1 MTKTMTKK
9 EEKAPEL
16 ETKTQ
21 ASEAEVKTQM
31 KAEVQEEIV
40 LSNPYVEETNIQ
52 LENEAKEE
60 VVVSNSYVE
69 TLWGQYEQMLDQ
81 ARKLRESGEEAY
93 LKSVKDVI
101 KLNKDFRKSIFD
113 LYTESRKSNREI
125 VNGLPGN
132 FEKNDGLNQYTQQV
146 EDISDRVENLAIT
159 PIKFTVNLI
168 ESIEKNVEE
177 SSEAYVHYSRE
188 SQRVWGKV
196 TNEYMKIAKNN
207 HKMLVNQL
215 EESVKV
221 LVGTN
226 RN

>member
-9 EEKAPEL
+9 EEKAPEF
-16 ETKTQ
+16 
-21 ASEAEVKTQM
+21 EAKTQM
-31 KAEVQEEIV
+31 KAEVQEEVV

-52 LENEAKEE
+52 LENKALEILG
-60 VVVSNSYVE
+60 VSNSYVE

-81 ARKLRESGEEAY
+81 AKQLRESGEETY

-113 LYTESRKSNREI
+113 LYTVSRKSNQEI
-125 VNGLPGN
+125 VDGLSSN
-132 FEKNDGLNQYTQQV
+132 FETNEGLNQYTQQV
-146 EDISDRVENLAIT
+146 EDISERLENLAKT
-159 PIKFTVNLI
+159 PIQFTVNLI

-177 SSEAYVHYSRE
+177 SSEAYVRYSRE
-188 SQRVWGKV
+188 SQRVWGNV

-226 RN
+226 RK

>member
-21 ASEAEVKTQM
+21 ASEAEAKTQM
-31 KAEVQEEIV
+31 KAEVQ
-40 LSNPYVEETNIQ
+40 
-52 LENEAKEE
+52 EE

>member
-9 EEKAPEL
+9 EEKAPEF
-16 ETKTQ
+16 
-21 ASEAEVKTQM
+21 EAKTQM
-31 KAEVQEEIV
+31 KAEVQEEVV

-52 LENEAKEE
+52 LENKALEILG
-60 VVVSNSYVE
+60 VSNSYVE

-81 ARKLRESGEEAY
+81 AKQLRESGEETY

-113 LYTESRKSNREI
+113 LYTVSRKSNRDI
-125 VNGLPGN
+125 VDGLSSN
-132 FEKNDGLNQYTQQV
+132 FETNEGLNQYTQQV
-146 EDISDRVENLAIT
+146 EEISERLENLAKT
-159 PIKFTVNLI
+159 PIQFTVNLI
-168 ESIEKNVEE
+168 ESLEKNVEE
-177 SSEAYVHYSRE
+177 SSETYVRYSRE
-188 SQRVWGKV
+188 SQKVWGNV

-221 LVGTN
+221 LFGTN
-226 RN
+226 RK

>member
-1 MTKTMTKK
+1 MIKTMTKK

-21 ASEAEVKTQM
+21 ASEAEAKTQM
-31 KAEVQEEIV
+31 KAEVQ
-40 LSNPYVEETNIQ
+40 
-52 LENEAKEE
+52 EE

-69 TLWGQYEQMLDQ
+69 TLWGQYEQMFDQ

>member
-1 MTKTMTKK
+1 MTKTLTKK
-9 EEKAPEL
+9 EDKAPEL
-16 ETKTQ
+16 E
-21 ASEAEVKTQM
+21 AKTQM
-31 KAEVQEEIV
+31 KAEVQEEVV
-40 LSNPYVEETNIQ
+40 LSNPYVEEKNIQ
-52 LENEAKEE
+52 SKNEAQEE
-60 VVVSNSYVE
+60 AVVSNSYVE
-69 TLWGQYEQMLDQ
+69 TIWGQYEQMFDQ
-81 ARKLRESGEEAY
+81 ARQLRESSEEAY

-113 LYTESRKSNREI
+113 LYPESRKSNREI

-146 EDISDRVENLAIT
+146 EDISDRVENLVMT

-177 SSEAYVHYSRE
+177 SSEAYVRYSRE